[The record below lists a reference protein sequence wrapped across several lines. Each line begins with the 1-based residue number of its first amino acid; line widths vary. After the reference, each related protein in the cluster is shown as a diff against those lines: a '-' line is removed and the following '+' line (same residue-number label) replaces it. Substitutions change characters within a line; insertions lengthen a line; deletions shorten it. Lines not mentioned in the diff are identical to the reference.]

1 MSPGPLKGSKLR
13 LERYGED
20 LHPTGAEKRLKW
32 QGSQSKHSKRKDGP
46 LF

>member
-1 MSPGPLKGSKLR
+1 MTPEPLKGSKLK
-13 LERYGED
+13 LERHGKD
-20 LHPTGAEKRLKW
+20 LHPSGAEKELKW